1 MYNSSVWC
9 SCDPIPLLVAV
20 LIISGTGQIEAGRQ
34 FIAGQLSDLA
44 TDVLPMLRGI
54 LDFILDFVLVA
65 ILSIYFLLDGSH
77 VIDWLSRGMPLR
89 TQKHTR
95 FLMKTLEEVVG
106 GYLKSQ
112 LLLSSL
118 IGFLIFLG
126 MAVLQVPHPIILGEF
141 AFLMEF
147 IPVVGVPISG
157 IVCVL
162 LSMTQSQGWVIAWTH
177 QNWALPLCV
186 IGYIVLI
193 HIAETTRLS
202 PLIVGKTVKL
212 HPIISV
218 AGLIAGADLFGI
230 VGALFAAP
238 FLGVLQT
245 IVISLWKEWRNK
257 YPEHFLARNEVAE
270 TEAFV
275 VSTASET
282 SMETTSP
289 PEPFMA

>member
-1 MYNSSVWC
+1 
-9 SCDPIPLLVAV
+9 
-20 LIISGTGQIEAGRQ
+20 
-34 FIAGQLSDLA
+34 
-44 TDVLPMLRGI
+44 
-54 LDFILDFVLVA
+54 
-65 ILSIYFLLDGSH
+65 
-77 VIDWLSRGMPLR
+77 
-89 TQKHTR
+89 
-95 FLMKTLEEVVG
+95 
-106 GYLKSQ
+106 
-112 LLLSSL
+112 
-118 IGFLIFLG
+118 
-126 MAVLQVPHPIILGEF
+126 
-141 AFLMEF
+141 
-147 IPVVGVPISG
+147 
-157 IVCVL
+157 CVL